1 MSILKNNIY
10 LGDLDLT
17 LSGVNL
23 DFFSGKNILIAGA
36 TSLVGATIVDILLRY
51 NQKSNSKIKLFLT
64 SRTKKKYIDYFGL
77 QDNCTF
83 IEYDSINDFSFDK
96 FNFDFIVNCIGVA
109 SPDLYTKKPVETF
122 LSCFN
127 STLTFLK
134 YCANNQHCR
143 LLEISSSEVYGE
155 QVSKEIF
162 RENDSLCLKL
172 NSSRDSYPLGKL
184 SCEAISKMFFYEYDV
199 KVNIARLA
207 HIFGPRCSRDDN
219 RVSSQF
225 PRMAANGEDLELKST
240 GLSLRSYCYS
250 LDCARALLILLTCN
264 QFGEAYN
271 VGGTQQISILDMA
284 KKLAETA
291 HVNLK
296 FIKPTEDELLRFN
309 SMSSSVLSIE
319 KLQKLGYEQLFDPY
333 TGFEHTVNILKIIK

>member
-134 YCANNQHCR
+134 YCAKNQHCR

-184 SCEAISKMFFYEYDV
+184 SCEAISFDSGK
-199 KVNIARLA
+199 
-207 HIFGPRCSRDDN
+207 GP
-219 RVSSQF
+219 
-225 PRMAANGEDLELKST
+225 
-240 GLSLRSYCYS
+240 
-250 LDCARALLILLTCN
+250 LTSP
-264 QFGEAYN
+264 GI
-271 VGGTQQISILDMA
+271 TSHPHL
-284 KKLAETA
+284 
-291 HVNLK
+291 
-296 FIKPTEDELLRFN
+296 P
-309 SMSSSVLSIE
+309 
-319 KLQKLGYEQLFDPY
+319 
-333 TGFEHTVNILKIIK
+333 